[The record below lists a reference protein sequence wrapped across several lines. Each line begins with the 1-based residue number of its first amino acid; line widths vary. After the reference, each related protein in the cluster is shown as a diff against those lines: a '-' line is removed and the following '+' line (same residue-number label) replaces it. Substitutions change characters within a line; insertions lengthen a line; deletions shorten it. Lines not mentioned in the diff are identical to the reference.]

1 MTYKM
6 IFCLRRLPSVDA
18 EEFSRYWREEH
29 APLFKQYA
37 DALAVRRYTQSH
49 RLPGR
54 LNDAIRDHRGAPEAY
69 DGVAEVWF
77 DSFDE
82 MRNAMVSEAGRA
94 AADALIED
102 ERRFIDH
109 ANSPFWV
116 AEEIEIDFPGSGLS
130 QNA

>member
-6 IFCLRRLPSVDA
+6 IFCLRRLPSISA

-54 LNDAIRDHRGAPEAY
+54 LNDAVRDHRGAPEGY

-77 DSFDE
+77 DSFEE

-94 AADALIED
+94 AAAALI
-102 ERRFIDH
+102 
-109 ANSPFWV
+109 
-116 AEEIEIDFPGSGLS
+116 
-130 QNA
+130 